1 MLNQGRVKGYIVL
14 LTQKGIIL
22 DIMDVSKGQLIEQ
35 RLSL

>member
-14 LTQKGIIL
+14 LTQKRIIL

-35 RLSL
+35 RQSL